1 MHVLFVDDTPDTI
14 EPLCLGFTHAG
25 HQVKTASDAFEALR
39 VIARN
44 ADTLDVIILD
54 YHMPN
59 MSGMEAVQQ
68 LQQIKKFASI
78 PVILFTGDKSGVIE
92 DRARKL
98 GIARVVYKPM
108 AFEELIALA
117 QQVVNGS

>member
-1 MHVLFVDDTPDTI
+1 MHVLFVDDTLDVI

-25 HQVKTASDAFEALR
+25 HQVETASDAFEALR

-54 YHMPN
+54 YHMPT
-59 MSGMEAVQQ
+59 MSGTEAVQQ
-68 LQQIKKFASI
+68 LQQVKKFASI
-78 PVILFTGDKSGVIE
+78 PVILFTGDKSSMIE
-92 DRARKL
+92 DRAREL

-108 AFEELIALA
+108 APAELIALA
-117 QQVVNGS
+117 QQVVKGS